1 MSPRCQEPLLKR
13 RKTEDGSKSQDNPCP
28 HCGKIF
34 LRPGNLVKHM
44 EKQICLKNTQL
55 LSPSAPSQTFITE
68 DCFPNSKESS
78 PSFAS
83 FDEPPIFLVEEQP
96 NYCGTYDIDEPSP
109 IPATANI
116 PCMTRA
122 EEGLHCFWDEDTG
135 FEVLLVQVILIRC

>member
-1 MSPRCQEPLLKR
+1 M
-13 RKTEDGSKSQDNPCP
+13 
-28 HCGKIF
+28 
-34 LRPGNLVKHM
+34 VKHM
-44 EKQICLKNTQL
+44 EKQICLKSTQL
-55 LSPSAPSQTFITE
+55 LSPLAPSQTFITE

-96 NYCGTYDIDEPSP
+96 NHWGTYDIDEPSP
-109 IPATANI
+109 VPATANI